1 MHKKDHTII
10 LSILLSVIVLTLSIK
25 PAFPISWSSE
35 ITPLTE
41 YDRFDG
47 FPSITQAS
55 DGRIWVVWS
64 RSVNGYRATY
74 YETSSDMGYSWSNP
88 RNLTKVPDVYEN
100 TKPAIIQTMDD
111 SLWVVWTSNRPPPPP
126 PPKPD
131 FNMSAS
137 PDSLTIPQNSSDI
150 STITVTSLYGFDET
164 VNITVSGMPQDVNA
178 TLNPSQVTPPP
189 NGTANSILTV
199 SVGTTATLANYTLTV
214 TGTSTGLPPKE
225 RNVDIALQIT
235 QMGSLSYTIHNYLA
249 VAELATELSLYD
261 YEIYYRTSSDNGD
274 TWSKIVQLT
283 KNSVDDLSPTILQLM
298 NGTILI
304 FYMQSHEIF
313 YKYSSDGGETWVTT
327 QLTDNSYT
335 DSYPAA
341 AQTRDGRIWVAWDS
355 YRSSKYNVYYQVY
368 DGSNWL
374 GEEQLTSTSDVDSC
388 PSILETV
395 DGLIWVFW
403 THSEATVDA
412 TDDIY
417 YSYTSDNGGSWSTPT
432 QLTPVDTDNDSWPS
446 AIQTRDSSI
455 WVVWA
460 SNRTGNYEI
469 FYKTSLVGDFTGP
482 ENPSGSGSYPPDGIV
497 DDYDL
502 AYISNAYGARRGDPE
517 WSEFEIADVTG
528 PENPPN
534 SRWYPPDGVI
544 DVYDLAAFGKNYG
557 KHD

>member
-1 MHKKDHTII
+1 METKYVYFFGGGTADGKAELKNILGGKGANLAEMSRMGIPVPPGFTI
-10 LSILLSVIVLTLSIK
+10 T
-25 PAFPISWSSE
+25 
-35 ITPLTE
+35 
-41 YDRFDG
+41 
-47 FPSITQAS
+47 S
-55 DGRIWVVWS
+55 DVCNLYFHNNKSYLKELEHQIG
-64 RSVNGYRATY
+64 
-74 YETSSDMGYSWSNP
+74 E
-88 RNLTKVPDVYEN
+88 NLTKIE
-100 TKPAIIQTMDD
+100 KLMGA
-111 SLWVVWTSNRPPPPP
+111 
-126 PPKPD
+126 K
-131 FNMSAS
+131 F
-137 PDSLTIPQNSSDI
+137 
-150 STITVTSLYGFDET
+150 GDE
-164 VNITVSGMPQDVNA
+164 G
-178 TLNPSQVTPPP
+178 NP
-189 NGTANSILTV
+189 LLV
-199 SVGTTATLANYTLTV
+199 SVRSGARVSMPGMMDTV
-214 TGTSTGLPPKE
+214 LNLGMNDEVCEGLVKLSGNE
-225 RNVDIALQIT
+225 R
-235 QMGSLSYTIHNYLA
+235 
-249 VAELATELSLYD
+249 
-261 YEIYYRTSSDNGD
+261 
-274 TWSKIVQLT
+274 
-283 KNSVDDLSPTILQLM
+283 
-298 NGTILI
+298 
-304 FYMQSHEIF
+304 F
-313 YKYSSDGGETWVTT
+313 
-327 QLTDNSYT
+327 
-335 DSYPAA
+335 
-341 AQTRDGRIWVAWDS
+341 AWDS
-355 YRSSKYNVYYQVY
+355 YRSNKYNVYYQVY

-482 ENPSGSGSYPPDGIV
+482 ENPPGSGSYPPDGIV